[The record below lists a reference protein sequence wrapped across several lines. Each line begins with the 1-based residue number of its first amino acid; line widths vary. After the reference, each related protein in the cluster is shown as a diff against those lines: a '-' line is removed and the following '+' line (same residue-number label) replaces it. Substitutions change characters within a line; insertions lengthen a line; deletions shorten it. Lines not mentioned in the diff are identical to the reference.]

1 MCPYSSRSPV
11 STATTAVASA
21 ADSSRTSADRNATR
35 SVAMA
40 ADRYSFVIQQ
50 SALRTDVLAPAMASS
65 NAVTLFASVV
75 FGPTVFGETLSD
87 GHGRLAPA
95 VIGPIL
101 ALAGIVLLAG
111 AKPPLAE
118 QAHSAIGHAP
128 ASSSPPGA

>member
-11 STATTAVASA
+11 STATGA

-75 FGPTVFGETLSD
+75 FGLTVFGETLSD

-95 VIGPIL
+95 VIGLIL
-101 ALAGIVLLAG
+101 ALAGIGLLAG
-111 AKPPLAE
+111 AKPPLA
-118 QAHSAIGHAP
+118 G
-128 ASSSPPGA
+128 